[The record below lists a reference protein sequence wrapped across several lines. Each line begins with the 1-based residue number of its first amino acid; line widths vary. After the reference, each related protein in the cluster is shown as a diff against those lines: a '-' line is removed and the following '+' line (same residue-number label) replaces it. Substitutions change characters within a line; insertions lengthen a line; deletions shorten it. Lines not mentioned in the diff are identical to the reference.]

1 MAKLRR
7 VIGEGSSL
15 LSTTRGPKETE
26 WAMYT
31 YWAGVVNQGR
41 RGTDRSGPSL
51 MALPIL
57 AQRALYQ
64 WLIPRP
70 KHHQMFI
77 WLPSGPPMGP
87 PQNLRSAAHPLH
99 PSDQDADPAA
109 EEVEI
114 EALMEVR
121 KRASLAGQ
129 QILIPTGVSEY
140 RVMLTQQTRDS
151 LQDWQARNTVRSR
164 LTPDELAARSTAAA
178 IAPLVH

>member
-99 PSDQDADPAA
+99 PSNQDADLAA
-109 EEVEI
+109 EVSAASAI
-114 EALMEVR
+114 PMSRGQIVFHGGGGGGVR
-121 KRASLAGQ
+121 AGAFKQTPFSLTKFSPKKKKKKKKRG
-129 QILIPTGVSEY
+129 
-140 RVMLTQQTRDS
+140 RR
-151 LQDWQARNTVRSR
+151 
-164 LTPDELAARSTAAA
+164 
-178 IAPLVH
+178 

>member
-7 VIGEGSSL
+7 VNGEGSSL

-99 PSDQDADPAA
+99 PSDQDADLAA
-109 EEVEI
+109 EVSAASAIPHEPGSNRVPCVCVCVC
-114 EALMEVR
+114 VR
-121 KRASLAGQ
+121 VSL
-129 QILIPTGVSEY
+129 
-140 RVMLTQQTRDS
+140 D
-151 LQDWQARNTVRSR
+151 
-164 LTPDELAARSTAAA
+164 
-178 IAPLVH
+178 